1 MRVSLFIPCLVDQ
14 FAPETGVGMVKVLKK
29 LGVSIDYPAEQT
41 CCGQPA
47 FNTGYR
53 REAKRLAERFIRIFK
68 DAEYIVAP
76 SGSCVAMVKV
86 FYPQLDIDPNLQSDL
101 EKVTRS
107 IYEFSEFLVNV
118 LGVVDVGARFSG
130 RVTYHDAC
138 HLLRELKVRN
148 APRQLLQHVKGI
160 EFVESENADV
170 CCGFG
175 GTFSVKY
182 PEISTAMAEE
192 KIDALQRSGAQYVIA
207 NDTGCLMQ
215 IAGLLS
221 HRKMP
226 IKTMHLAELLG
237 GHLS

>member
-14 FAPETGVGMVKVLKK
+14 FAPEAGVGMVKVLKK
-29 LGVSIDYPAEQT
+29 LGIRMDYPSEQT

-86 FYPQLDIDPNLQSDL
+86 FYPQLDIDPELQGELDR
-101 EKVTRS
+101 VTKS

-118 LGVVDVGARFSG
+118 LGVVDLGARL
-130 RVTYHDAC
+130 RAKVTYHDAC
-138 HLLRELKVRN
+138 HLLRELNVRD
-148 APRQLLQHVKGI
+148 APRHLIQHIRDV
-160 EFVESENADV
+160 EFVESDNSDV

-182 PEISTAMAEE
+182 PEISAAMAEE
-192 KIDALQRSGAQYVIA
+192 KIQYLQKSGAEYIIA
-207 NDTGCLMQ
+207 NDTSCLMQ
-215 IAGLLS
+215 IAGMLS
-221 HRKMP
+221 RKK
-226 IKTMHLAELLG
+226 ISIRTVHLAELLG
-237 GHLS
+237 GCLT